1 MRILSLDA
9 STTTIGIAVIDY
21 NNGYQCKLIHS
32 EYYKPDKSIDLLDML
47 IKARSYILDIAIKY
61 EINEFVIEDYLK
73 FMKGK
78 SSAATVIPLAILNT
92 TLRLMIWDQ
101 LQIQSQAL
109 NVLKIRHALKLT
121 KQLPTKE
128 EIPDLVAHH
137 LGIKYNWL
145 YKINKRT
152 KQQVIREESYDVA
165 DAIAVGL
172 ALVKIKSIPVKKKGS
187 RKKK

>member
-9 STTTIGIAVIDY
+9 STTTIGISIIDY
-21 NNGYQCKLIHS
+21 DDGYNCELIYC
-32 EYYKPDKSIDLLDML
+32 EFYKPDKSINLLDML

-61 EINEFVIEDYLK
+61 TINEFVIEDYIK
-73 FMKGK
+73 FMKGS
-78 SSAATVIPLAILNT
+78 SSASTVIPLAILNT

-101 LQIQSQAL
+101 LQIQPQAL

-121 KQLPTKE
+121 KKLPIKE
-128 EIPDLVAHH
+128 EIPDLVAYH
-137 LGIKYNWL
+137 LGIEYPWL

-152 KQQVIREESYDVA
+152 KQQVIKEESYDIA
-165 DAIAVGL
+165 DSIAVGL
-172 ALVKIKSIPVKKKGS
+172 AFIKIKSIPIKKKIL

>member
-9 STTTIGIAVIDY
+9 STTTIGISVIDY
-21 NNGYQCKLIHS
+21 DDGYHCKLIYY

-47 IKARSYILDIAIKY
+47 IKARAYILDIAIKY
-61 EINEFVIEDYLK
+61 EINEFVIEDFIK
-73 FMKGK
+73 FMKSS

-101 LQIQSQAL
+101 LKIKPQAL

-137 LGIKYNWL
+137 LGIEYPWE
-145 YKINKRT
+145 YKVNRK
-152 KQQVIREESYDVA
+152 KQQVKKEESYDVA

-172 ALVKIKSIPVKKKGS
+172 ALVKIKSIPVKKKIS